1 MKKIFIL
8 PILTLT
14 ILFTSCGENLPI
26 SSVISNSSSSI
37 SSSIKVESSSSS
49 SSIIEEEIYSSI
61 PSNQNKTNPLEY
73 LFLNV
78 KNYNFIELPFEVNE
92 VEIDWV
98 TSSNKIAI
106 NDNKLTVKQD
116 GIITLSAVAN
126 GYKKDFEIVITEK
139 KIVQT
144 TQNGIPIHYKFLTKN
159 YKIGPSMNP
168 SKIVIHNTANNASAK
183 NEVNYLHSSS
193 NTSST
198 SYHFAVDESSIYQAI
213 PLSNSAYHAGVLSI
227 NKQSI
232 GIEIAR
238 STSQNKE
245 IKNKA
250 ISNALTLIH
259 LLKQEYLITNK
270 NIITHKDASGKHCPH
285 DIYDRYG
292 INNLYGEIKEMVEI

>member
-1 MKKIFIL
+1 MKKKL
-8 PILTLT
+8 LSL
-14 ILFTSCGENLPI
+14 ILFSSLIFTACNENLPI
-26 SSVISNSSSSI
+26 SSVVSSSTNNST
-37 SSSIKVESSSSS
+37 SSSSS
-49 SSIIEEEIYSSI
+49 VIEEIINSSSIEK
-61 PSNQNKTNPLEY
+61 PKTNPLEY

-78 KNYNFIELPFEVNE
+78 KNVNFIELPFEINE
-92 VEIDWV
+92 VEIDWIA
-98 TSSNKIAI
+98 SNNKIEI
-106 NDNKLTVKQD
+106 ENNKLKIKQN
-116 GIITLSAVAN
+116 GITTLTAIAN
-126 GYKKDFEIVITEK
+126 GYEKDFEIVITEN

-168 SKIVIHNTANNASAK
+168 NTIVIHNTANNASAK
-183 NEVNYLHSSS
+183 NEVNYLHSSN

-198 SYHFAVDESSIYQAI
+198 SYHFAFDESSIYQAI
-213 PLSNSAYHAGVLSI
+213 PLTNAAHHAGVYSI
-227 NKQSI
+227 NQKSI

-238 STSQNKE
+238 STSNDNK

-292 INNLYGEIKEMVEI
+292 IKNLYSDIKEMVEK

>member
-1 MKKIFIL
+1 MKKKLLLLVLFSTLIF
-8 PILTLT
+8 TAC
-14 ILFTSCGENLPI
+14 SEKLPI
-26 SSVISNSSSSI
+26 SSVVSSSTNNST
-37 SSSIKVESSSSS
+37 SSS
-49 SSIIEEEIYSSI
+49 SSIIKEEINNSSSI
-61 PSNQNKTNPLEY
+61 DSPKINPLEY

-78 KNYNFIELPFEVNE
+78 KNVNFIELPFEINE
-92 VEIDWV
+92 VEIDWIA
-98 TSSNKIAI
+98 SNNKIEI
-106 NDNKLTVKQD
+106 ENNKLKIKQN
-116 GIITLSAVAN
+116 GITTLTAIAN
-126 GYKKDFEIVITEK
+126 GYEKDFEIVITEN

-168 SKIVIHNTANNASAK
+168 NTIVIHNTANNASAK
-183 NEVNYLHSSS
+183 NEINYLHSSS

-213 PLSNSAYHAGVLSI
+213 PLTNAAHHAGVYSI
-227 NKQSI
+227 NQKSI

-238 STSQNKE
+238 STSSDNK

-292 INNLYGEIKEMVEI
+292 IKNLYSDIKEMVEK

>member
-49 SSIIEEEIYSSI
+49 SSIIEEEIYSST

>member
-1 MKKIFIL
+1 MKKKL
-8 PILTLT
+8 LSL
-14 ILFTSCGENLPI
+14 ILFSSLIFTACNENLPI
-26 SSVISNSSSSI
+26 SSVVSSSTNNS
-37 SSSIKVESSSSS
+37 SSSSS
-49 SSIIEEEIYSSI
+49 SSIIEEGLNDSS
-61 PSNQNKTNPLEY
+61 SNGKPKINPLEY

-78 KNYNFIELPFEVNE
+78 KNVNFIELPFEINE
-92 VEIDWV
+92 IEINWV
-98 TSSNKIAI
+98 ASNNKIEII
-106 NDNKLTVKQD
+106 NNKLKIKQN
-116 GIITLSAVAN
+116 GITTLTAIAN
-126 GYKKDFEIVITEK
+126 GYEKDFEIVITEN

-168 SKIVIHNTANNASAK
+168 NTIVIHNTANNASAK
-183 NEVNYLHSSS
+183 NEVNYLHSSN

-213 PLSNSAYHAGVLSI
+213 PLTNAAHHAGVYSI
-227 NKQSI
+227 NQKSI

-238 STSQNKE
+238 STSNDNK

-292 INNLYGEIKEMVEI
+292 IKNLYSDIKEMVEK

>member
-1 MKKIFIL
+1 MKKKL
-8 PILTLT
+8 LSL
-14 ILFTSCGENLPI
+14 ILFSSLIFTACNENLPI
-26 SSVISNSSSSI
+26 SSVVSSSTNNS
-37 SSSIKVESSSSS
+37 SSSSS
-49 SSIIEEEIYSSI
+49 SSIIEEGLKDSS
-61 PSNQNKTNPLEY
+61 SNGKPKINPLEH

-78 KNYNFIELPFEVNE
+78 KNVNFIELPFEINE

-98 TSSNKIAI
+98 ASNNKIEIVNNKMRIKQNGITTLTAI
-106 NDNKLTVKQD
+106 
-116 GIITLSAVAN
+116 AN
-126 GYKKDFEIVITEK
+126 GYEKDFEIVITEN

-168 SKIVIHNTANNASAK
+168 NTIVIHNTANNASAK

-213 PLSNSAYHAGVLSI
+213 PLTNAAHHAGVYSI
-227 NKQSI
+227 NQKSI

-238 STSQNKE
+238 STSKDTK

-250 ISNALTLIH
+250 IANALTLIH

-292 INNLYGEIKEMVEI
+292 INNLYSNIKEMVEK

>member
-1 MKKIFIL
+1 MKRKLLL
-8 PILTLT
+8 PLLFLTL
-14 ILFTSCGENLPI
+14 IFTSCNENLPI
-26 SSVISNSSSSI
+26 SSVVSSSTQQ
-37 SSSIKVESSSSS
+37 SSS
-49 SSIIEEEIYSSI
+49 SSIIEEELNNSTSTNTPKI
-61 PSNQNKTNPLEY
+61 NPLEH

-78 KNYNFIELPFEVNE
+78 KNVNFIDLPFEVNE

-98 TSSNKIAI
+98 ASNDKIEI
-106 NDNKLTVKQD
+106 TNNKLKIKQN
-116 GIITLSAVAN
+116 GITTLTAIAN
-126 GYKKDFEIVITEK
+126 GYEKDFEIVITEN

-168 SKIVIHNTANNASAK
+168 STIVIHNTANNASAK
-183 NEVNYLHSSS
+183 NEINYLHSSN

-213 PLSNSAYHAGVLSI
+213 PLTKAAYHAGVYSI
-227 NKQSI
+227 NTKSI

-238 STSQNKE
+238 STSTDVK

-259 LLKQEYLITNK
+259 LLKQEYYIKNN

-292 INNLYGEIKEMVEI
+292 INNLYGEIKEMVEK

>member
-1 MKKIFIL
+1 MKKILL
-8 PILTLT
+8 PLVLATL
-14 ILFTSCGENLPI
+14 IFTSCNQNLPI
-26 SSVISNSSSSI
+26 SSVVSSSPIVNSST
-37 SSSIKVESSSSS
+37 SSS
-49 SSIIEEEIYSSI
+49 SSIKEELESSS
-61 PSNQNKTNPLEY
+61 PNLESKTNPLEY

-78 KNYNFIELPFEVNE
+78 KNVSFIDLPFKINE
-92 VEIDWV
+92 VEIDWI
-98 TSSNKIAI
+98 TSNNKIEI
-106 NDNKLTVKQD
+106 TNNKLRIKQN
-116 GIITLSAVAN
+116 GITTLTAIAN
-126 GYKKDFEIVITEK
+126 GYEKDFEIVITEN

-168 SKIVIHNTANNASAK
+168 NTIVIHNTANNASAK

-198 SYHFAVDESSIYQAI
+198 SYHFAVDETSIYQAI
-213 PLSNSAYHAGVLSI
+213 PLTNAAHHAGVYSI
-227 NKQSI
+227 NQKSI

-238 STSQNKE
+238 STSTNNI

-259 LLKQEYLITNK
+259 LLKQEYQITNK

-292 INNLYGEIKEMVEI
+292 INNLYSDIKEMVEK